1 MGRTSCQQE
10 LYAQSVAAVCSVSSS
25 KQFNK
30 GNACLP
36 GAVCE
41 CGTDVTSLEAQEGA
55 AGVQPD
61 RPKPR
66 IRRVPR
72 LVLFPALQSESH
84 MCAEALAVRKQQRRV
99 AKTEDFLSLSLR
111 NLILKW
117 YVPQS
122 FYFEDSKHT
131 CKAKFRVCGLKNLI
145 LNSYRTT

>member
-1 MGRTSCQQE
+1 MLQ
-10 LYAQSVAAVCSVSSS
+10 
-25 KQFNK
+25 
-30 GNACLP
+30 
-36 GAVCE
+36 
-41 CGTDVTSLEAQEGA
+41 
-55 AGVQPD
+55 GVQPD